1 MRLRK
6 LLKGSKHR
14 LAFLLYLKRTLMN
27 IQERVQELF
36 NRFNVNLTVS
46 EERTEMA
53 EATLEN
59 GTVIY
64 TDAESFEEGAEAYI
78 INDEGEQIAL
88 PPGDYE
94 LADGAVLSIVEGG
107 KIGGVKSAEG
117 KGEGKGGDGK
127 GVSPKKVT
135 KPEAPAA
142 KAPADGGTKD
152 GGTKTP
158 TKDPAPIKKS
168 AQTPTEMEET
178 KEEFVDSPVTREMVE
193 EMIREA
199 IASLMSDTEEEEE
212 MESQKEA
219 DKEEMSLVDPEAP
232 SAAPEAVEEPKKAP
246 KKAKKEEAP
255 AEKDEFSLM
264 KAELEALRTELA
276 SVQKQA
282 ATKGLPRMAPTP
294 KVEQIDLKSLTT
306 EERVRALAKQFSK

>member
-14 LAFLLYLKRTLMN
+14 LAFLLYLKRTFMN

-46 EERTEMA
+46 EERTDMA

-107 KIGGVKSAEG
+107 KIGGVKPSEG

-142 KAPADGGTKD
+142 EAPAAPPAKV
-152 GGTKTP
+152 KP
-158 TKDPAPIKKS
+158 PPKDPAPIKKS

-212 MESQKEA
+212 MESPKEA